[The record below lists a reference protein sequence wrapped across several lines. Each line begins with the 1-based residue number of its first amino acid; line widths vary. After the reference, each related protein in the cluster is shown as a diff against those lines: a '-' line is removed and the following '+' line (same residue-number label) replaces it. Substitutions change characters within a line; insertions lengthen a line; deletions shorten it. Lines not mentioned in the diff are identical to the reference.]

1 MAEFICR
8 LGTPAGEVVTRT
20 IEASGVSEARTRL
33 EREGFRVFNVTPPK
47 TTGVTALTRFGGR
60 GGQPKVKASDFLL
73 FNQQL
78 AALVRAGIRALLER
92 IEKVEVAEAADS
104 QQTLAS
110 ISEFNPDI
118 VLLDVPVPGL
128 SGLDLLKE
136 IVEKFPLVRVI
147 VLTQHE
153 NEEQAVQA
161 LRSGAAGVITT
172 NAASTEL
179 ELAIKAVARGEN
191 YLAAELSRQAILKY
205 LKDPRAFLSELTARQ
220 YEVLKMIA
228 EGHATKEIARR
239 LEISVKTVET
249 HRAQIMERLDIH
261 DIAGLVRYALRM
273 GLVKLDK

>member
-1 MAEFICR
+1 M
-8 LGTPAGEVVTRT
+8 PKPYPSAGARPVKTKQAPRSTR
-20 IEASGVSEARTRL
+20 VL
-33 EREGFRVFNVTPPK
+33 
-47 TTGVTALTRFGGR
+47 L
-60 GGQPKVKASDFLL
+60 SD
-73 FNQQL
+73 QH
-78 AALVRAGIRALLER
+78 ALVRAGIRALLER

-110 ISEFNPDI
+110 IREFNPDI

-136 IVEKFPLVRVI
+136 IAEKFPLVRVI